1 LKTKLLALLI
11 FNFSFLI
18 YTCDASAEIRFVS
31 KTGSATPPYTSW
43 ATASDSIQKC
53 IDFSVA
59 GDTIYVANGV
69 YKEKVI
75 ITKSLTVIGGGID
88 SCIIDTRELVT
99 PTDFQSVYIGGADI
113 LFKNFYIITSTNHT
127 GTGIRNSYTG
137 PETIIEKN
145 KISGAVYGIIVFNSN
160 LTFKNN
166 IITDVQYGV
175 HLEAFD
181 ENYFPIID
189 SNIIIT
195 YSNLNLS
202 HGISGSFGTSPT
214 IRNNYIICEDG
225 GYGLY
230 LILNN
235 KETKNN
241 VVVKKVNSNRHGY
254 YFSLGGGV
262 IENNFL
268 MGKFSNRISFWVY
281 RGSNK
286 VVNNNIIQGAG
297 TGYKLELV
305 DTIKFGYNNAWEVD
319 NPFVGFNPDST
330 NLTADPMLVSEDS
343 SDFRLQMFSPLIDAG
358 DPTILDR
365 DGSRSD
371 IGVFGGPLGEKYTY
385 MDLAPK
391 PPKNVTAVYEDGLIK
406 LVWDKNTE
414 ADFSF
419 YRIYRDTVPNFIY
432 DTTKIVGVTSNT
444 TFGDNLPISF
454 AKKYY
459 YLLTAFDSTNNQ
471 SAPSEEVLV
480 VVTELSEHPPVVV
493 EEFKLLNNY
502 PNPFN
507 PSTIIPYR
515 LKEAGY
521 VMLKIY
527 DIKGELIRVL
537 VNQQQSKGYYEVE
550 FKPTLS
556 ERERVKSTEWPT
568 GYNRDIASGFY
579 VYYLQVKSENSIPL
593 FTGVGKM
600 ILLK

>member
-1 LKTKLLALLI
+1 MILNTNQQPNHKNIHPSINALLVITLALFFQTTL
-11 FNFSFLI
+11 
-18 YTCDASAEIRFVS
+18 SAEIRFVS
-31 KTGSATPPYTSW
+31 KTGSSVPPYTTW

-113 LFKNFYIITSTNHT
+113 LFKNFYIITSTNHS

-254 YFSLGGGV
+254 CFSLGGGV

-343 SDFRLQMFSPLIDAG
+343 SDFRLQMFSLLIDRG
-358 DPTILDR
+358 DPTILDP

-371 IGVFGGPLGEKYTY
+371 IGAYGGPLGESYKYL
-385 MDLAPK
+385 DLSPKAPRGIEAFSDS
-391 PPKNVTAVYEDGLIK
+391 NLITLK
-406 LVWDKNTE
+406 WRKNTE
-414 ADFSF
+414 ADFSYYKLF
-419 YRIYRDTVPNFIY
+419 RDTAANFTADTTTLVGIFTDTLYAQPAPSNVKKLFFKLTAVDSQRNESLLSEEIGVVIVSANDKWEIIDDYRLYPNF
-432 DTTKIVGVTSNT
+432 
-444 TFGDNLPISF
+444 
-454 AKKYY
+454 
-459 YLLTAFDSTNNQ
+459 
-471 SAPSEEVLV
+471 
-480 VVTELSEHPPVVV
+480 
-493 EEFKLLNNY
+493 

-507 PSTIIPYR
+507 PLTIIPFR
-515 LKEAGY
+515 LSQRAY
-521 VMLKIY
+521 VKLAVY
-527 DIKGELIRVL
+527 DIKGELIEYLINEEMER
-537 VNQQQSKGYYEVE
+537 GYYETNFTTRNLPSGVYLY
-550 FKPTLS
+550 KIDIISS
-556 ERERVKSTEWPT
+556 ETR
-568 GYNRDIASGFY
+568 
-579 VYYLQVKSENSIPL
+579 IPL
-593 FTGVGKM
+593 FSEMRKM
-600 ILLK
+600 VFIK